1 MQATHVLAA
10 CQKGVQ
16 LRPGH
21 SIFAEQHL
29 RCLWQAFNSCK
40 QIWQVIP
47 PKLLITRS
55 ALVWKPRLLHRRKV
69 PRAGLPHLAVRELFG
84 VLRAARHC
92 GGQSPAAQLPLQ
104 RALVARRLRWPD
116 PGTEKEATW
125 TLAISEEE
133 VSEKEQTE
141 LRKIR
146 QQQQQ
151 QHQQQWQ
158 RQQVPNPTCS
168 RRWPRAANHAPRLF
182 SLVRWMDMRSRN
194 LSTCLSEEV
203 RLQWGM
209 EEYAPRTK
217 TLRRILGTRI
227 PEESTLNL
235 PS

>member
-92 GGQSPAAQLPLQ
+92 GGQSPSAQLPLQ

-141 LRKIR
+141 LRKSGSSSSSSTSSSGSVSKCPTPP
-146 QQQQQ
+146 
-151 QHQQQWQ
+151 
-158 RQQVPNPTCS
+158 VPGAGRELQTMHRGCS
-168 RRWPRAANHAPRLF
+168 RWSGGWTCGHGISALAFRKRLDC
-182 SLVRWMDMRSRN
+182 SGGWKSMR
-194 LSTCLSEEV
+194 LE
-203 RLQWGM
+203 QK
-209 EEYAPRTK
+209 P
-217 TLRRILGTRI
+217 
-227 PEESTLNL
+227 
-235 PS
+235 